1 MPDLTIDDATLVV
14 GVVVALVMLAL
25 GMREGI
31 QHRRHLRR
39 LPLRIS
45 VNGSRGKSTVTRLL
59 TGALAAG
66 GVRTLGKTT
75 GTEARLVFGWSG
87 DEEDVVRRPEGPNI
101 GEQRAIMARAADEGA
116 TAVVAECMAVMPEY
130 QRIFHRDLVDV
141 NVLVITNALEDHLE
155 QMGPTADDVAGVFA
169 DSIPRGGVVVVT
181 HSRHLPTF
189 REAALRKDAALLVA
203 NPNRIPRDQLR
214 GFDHLVFPDHLA
226 QVYEV
231 TRWLGIPDDVA
242 LEGMRWAPPDPFATR
257 LLPIGDPWDPAL
269 LVNAF
274 PANDPVSTLGVWDH
288 VLSLG
293 YPGEDLVVIMN
304 CRDDRVE
311 RMPQRTDAGGRQ
323 PSPANGTLHTGP
335 IRISTTTTLR
345 AAAFKD
351 GFAPTNVDTHTYLF
365 AEDVLPR
372 LPIDTLLVTGS
383 ATRAIT
389 RAVRGGGLDVREFH
403 DLTDQPADRVVETLR
418 GKLTDR
424 VVLGVGNLHG
434 GGVEILAALQA
445 LAIGQQPEGAH

>member
-14 GVVVALVMLAL
+14 GVVVALIMLAL

-31 QHRRHLRR
+31 QHRRRLRR

-116 TAVVAECMAVMPEY
+116 TAVVAECMAVNPEY

-155 QMGPTADDVAGVFA
+155 QMGPTADDVAEVFA

-231 TRWLGIPDDVA
+231 TRWLGIPDDIA

-288 VLSLG
+288 VRSLG

-304 CRDDRVE
+304 CRDDRIE
-311 RMPQRTDAGGRQ
+311 R
-323 PSPANGTLHTGP
+323 
-335 IRISTTTTLR
+335 TT
-345 AAAFKD
+345 
-351 GFAPTNVDTHTYLF
+351 LF

-389 RAVRGGGLDVREFH
+389 RAVKSGDLDVREFH
-403 DLTDQPADRVVETLR
+403 DLTDQPADQVVETLQ
-418 GKLTDR
+418 GKLVDR

>member
-1 MPDLTIDDATLVV
+1 MPALTLDDATLVV
-14 GVVVALVMLAL
+14 GVVVALVMLLL
-25 GMREGI
+25 GMREGA
-31 QHRRHLRR
+31 QHRARLRK

-87 DEEDVVRRPEGPNI
+87 REEDVVRRPEGPNI

-116 TAVVAECMAVMPEY
+116 TAVVAECMAVNTEY
-130 QRIFHRDLVDV
+130 QRVFHRDLVDV

-155 QMGPTADDVAGVFA
+155 EMGPTADDVAQVFA

-181 HSRHLPTF
+181 HSRHLPTY
-189 REAALRKDAALLVA
+189 REAAQARDAALLVA
-203 NPNRIPRDQLR
+203 NPNRVPRDELR

-226 QVYEV
+226 LVYEV
-231 TRWLGIPDDVA
+231 TRWLGISDSVA

-293 YPGEDLVVIMN
+293 YPAEDLVVIMN

-311 RMPQRTDAGGRQ
+311 R
-323 PSPANGTLHTGP
+323 
-335 IRISTTTTLR
+335 TT
-345 AAAFKD
+345 
-351 GFAPTNVDTHTYLF
+351 LF

-383 ATRAIT
+383 ATKAIT
-389 RAVRGGGLDVREFH
+389 RAVRDGDLVVRDFH
-403 DLTDQPADRVVETLR
+403 DLTDQPAQRVVDTL
-418 GKLTDR
+418 GGQLHDR